1 MEIVFDD
8 PLIRALDALSESRE
22 STFARGIELMQRHE
36 TEPAIAAFERVLEL
50 EPNDAQAHYNL
61 ARAQIETGALDQAE
75 AHLRAAIAA
84 WPEFFDAHL
93 NLAILLGRSGRGEE
107 AAEHIERAVAI
118 DPEHLPTRMLH
129 ARVLAERG
137 DQRAAMAELEAIVAL
152 DPASI
157 DARLALAQLHLEAG
171 EVDAAKRQLEQV
183 LTAAAASDRDRAQAH
198 LRLARL
204 PRTPPA
210 EAAEHLRA
218 AIELEPT
225 SVEARGALAERLASA
240 GRLDEAAAEL
250 GRLVELAPDDP
261 RARVGLATTLVL
273 AGEYARAKTTLDES
287 SDRFPDNLA
296 LQHLLARLLATCPD
310 PALRDGARAVT
321 LAEKL
326 VERELSVDHIETLA
340 MALAEAGRFDDA
352 ILWQRRAIER
362 QTATGANTVS
372 SRTRLALY
380 QAGRPAREPW
390 NESVK
395 AAAAGGPPPPR

>member
-1 MEIVFDD
+1 
-8 PLIRALDALSESRE
+8 LIRALDAVSESRE
-22 STFARGIELMQRHE
+22 STFARGIELMQRHQ
-36 TEPAIAAFERVLEL
+36 TEAAIAAFERVLEL
-50 EPNDAQAHYNL
+50 DPDDAQAHYNL
-61 ARAQIETGALDQAE
+61 ARAQIETGGLDQAE
-75 AHLRAAIAA
+75 AHLRAAVAA

-107 AAEHIERAVAI
+107 AAEHIERAIAI
-118 DPEHLPTRMLH
+118 DPEHVPTRMLH
-129 ARVLAERG
+129 ARVLAGRG
-137 DQRAAMAELEAIVAL
+137 DQRAAMTELEAILTL

-157 DARLALAQLHLEAG
+157 DARLALAQLRLEAG
-171 EVDAAKRQLEQV
+171 EVEAAKRQLEQV
-183 LTAAAASDRDRAQAH
+183 LAAAAASDHDRAQAH
-198 LRLARL
+198 LRIARL

-240 GRLDEAAAEL
+240 GRLDEAAGEL
-250 GRLVELAPDDP
+250 SRLVDLAPDDP

-273 AGEYARAKTTLDES
+273 AGEYARARVVLDQGSE
-287 SDRFPDNLA
+287 RFPDHPA

-310 PALRDGARAVT
+310 PALRDGPRAVAI
-321 LAEKL
+321 AEKL
-326 VERELSVDHIETLA
+326 IEREPTIDYAETLA

-352 ILWQRRAIER
+352 IVWQRRAIEQ
-362 QTATGANTVS
+362 QTASGANTVS
-372 SRTRLALY
+372 SRNRLALY

-395 AAAAGGPPPPR
+395 AAAASAPPSPR